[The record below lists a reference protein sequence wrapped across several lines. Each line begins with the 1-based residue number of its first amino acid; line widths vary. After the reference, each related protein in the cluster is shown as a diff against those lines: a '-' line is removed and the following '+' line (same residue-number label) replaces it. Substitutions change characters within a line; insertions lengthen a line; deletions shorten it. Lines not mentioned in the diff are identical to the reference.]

1 MKTKFDENKA
11 KEALNEGLGKASDTL
26 NDKEKSKKLLEDIER
41 KLGNTKLKDMI
52 EAIPLLISC
61 LKSYIK
67 GEFTEIPLG
76 SMLAIVSALLY
87 WVSPFDIIPDVIP
100 GVGQI
105 DDAAV
110 VLACLAMVSS
120 DLDDYKKWLDSKEA
134 ELDSNK

>member
-1 MKTKFDENKA
+1 MKVKFDDNKA
-11 KEALNEGLGKASDTL
+11 KETLGKGMEEASETL
-26 NDKEKSKKLLEDIER
+26 NDKEKIKKLIEDLEK

-67 GEFTEIPLG
+67 KEYTEIPLG
-76 SMLAIVSALLY
+76 SMIAIVSALIY
-87 WVSPFDIIPDVIP
+87 WVTPVDLIPDIIPGI
-100 GVGQI
+100 GQI

-120 DLDDYKKWLDSKEA
+120 DLEDYKKWLDAKEA
-134 ELDSNK
+134 